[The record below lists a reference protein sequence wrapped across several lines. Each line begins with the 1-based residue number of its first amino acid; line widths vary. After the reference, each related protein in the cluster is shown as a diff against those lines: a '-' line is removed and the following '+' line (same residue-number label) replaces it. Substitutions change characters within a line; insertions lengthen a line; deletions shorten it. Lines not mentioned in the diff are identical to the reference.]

1 MADRDRQRLPETADQ
16 QIGPVDASRTQKS
29 PNFAMIIGIP
39 LLLLVLVGGSILL
52 YTNGIFPFSKN
63 SSGGKSNTSNTSNS
77 SGSTGAIVNGRG
89 CTKIGVQR
97 LVYSCLRLGQLAG
110 KTKTIPCWWQLSPRR
125 FLA

>member
-1 MADRDRQRLPETADQ
+1 PETADQ
-16 QIGPVDASRTQKS
+16 QIESVDASRTQKS

-63 SSGGKSNTSNTSNS
+63 SSGGIRNTSHNSNS

-89 CTKIGVQR
+89 CTKIGVLLPEATSAR
-97 LVYSCLRLGQLAG
+97 WESKDHPLLVADI
-110 KTKTIPCWWQLSPRR
+110 T
-125 FLA
+125 